1 MIDNTGPSQSTQARI
16 EALNG
21 QARALIEKDPR
32 TSLELCK
39 QAQALAA
46 SISDRAGFARSL
58 WITGK
63 CLHHM
68 TAYDLALERLARSSM
83 ILEDLRDQTN
93 LALCLN
99 DLARTYVALR
109 HPARAIETLLRAV
122 AVNVNLGRR
131 ADEAAN
137 LKSVS
142 ELYASQGD
150 HAASL
155 EYQLEYLAIERD
167 LGRIGAQAESLQHVG
182 ASYLELGRNGEA
194 IEYLEK
200 ALEAQRSISD
210 QQGQV
215 VTLLHLARGLLE
227 TGDHK
232 RALDAARDGLML
244 SREINYRLAEVS
256 AHKLAGEV
264 FARTGNPSKAL
275 RVFELAFN
283 TAREIGDKPGE
294 GEALIGLGRTQ
305 LALADAPPAPGTTSS
320 EQRRQNLLREANQTL
335 TKALEVATSIESR
348 SLEYNA
354 RESLA
359 VVLEEQ
365 GQAAGA
371 LEQIKTLRQ
380 LERTT
385 RDQNLENRLL
395 GLNERSA
402 RPRANLE
409 VAPAIQSVAPNS
421 APTSAP
427 VVPPASLAPPQQPPQ
442 QAAQQA
448 PQQTAPPAQ
457 RPEPRP
463 EPRLEQRPEP
473 RLEQR
478 PEPRPEPQAPTAPR
492 VPQLPDLNQNISA
505 HGTPS
510 VPQIPNQNIPN
521 QNIPSQNIPNVPPQ
535 NNPMANTPIARNQAE
550 PSFSP
555 DDLEPD
561 DTRPRLRPFERDRNL
576 EANPF
581 PGPKNPY
588 LEGNI
593 VSMVPVVRQT
603 QTIAAPAVL
612 FEPFDQKF
620 FGEAAVDQYADPSW
634 NQFLDLILSAVA
646 AVLCLGIG
654 LTSNLLP
661 TPGLLV
667 LMVIVTLI
675 GPGYGLVAGLFPR
688 RSDLNLMYRA
698 ILSVGMG
705 GLLISAFNAFTG
717 VLPWTPASSLT
728 ADSGLPLS
736 PSLLAG
742 IGFMLLGLAG
752 SGFAGWR
759 RWRNPGT

>member
-46 SISDRAGFARSL
+46 SISDRAGFVRSL

-68 TAYDLALERLARSSM
+68 TAYDLALERIARSCV
-83 ILEDLRDQTN
+83 ILEDMRDFPN

-99 DLARTYVALR
+99 DLARTYIALR
-109 HPARAIETLLRAV
+109 HPTQAIEKLLKAV
-122 AVNVNLGRR
+122 SVNVSLGRR

-137 LKSVS
+137 LKSIS

-155 EYQLEYLAIERD
+155 EYQLEYLAIERE

-215 VTLLHLARGLLE
+215 LTQLYLARGFLE

-232 RALDAARDGLML
+232 RALDAARDGLLL
-244 SREINYRLAEVS
+244 SREIGYRQAEVS

-305 LALADAPPAPGTTSS
+305 LALADAPPAPGSTTGD
-320 EQRRQNLLREANQTL
+320 QRRQNLLREANQTL
-335 TKALEVATSIESR
+335 TRALEVANELGSR
-348 SLEYNA
+348 SLEYAA

-359 VVLEEQ
+359 QVLEEQ
-365 GQAAGA
+365 GQASSA

-385 RDQNLENRLL
+385 RDQSLENRLI
-395 GLNERSA
+395 GLSQRNA
-402 RPRANLE
+402 RPRATVE
-409 VAPAIQSVAPNS
+409 APATVTPPQAPIAQPQPPVAPAA
-421 APTSAP
+421 
-427 VVPPASLAPPQQPPQ
+427 PQ
-442 QAAQQA
+442 QAA
-448 PQQTAPPAQ
+448 PN
-457 RPEPRP
+457 
-463 EPRLEQRPEP
+463 
-473 RLEQR
+473 
-478 PEPRPEPQAPTAPR
+478 PEPQ
-492 VPQLPDLNQNISA
+492 VPALPDL
-505 HGTPS
+505 
-510 VPQIPNQNIPN
+510 
-521 QNIPSQNIPNVPPQ
+521 SQNNL
-535 NNPMANTPIARNQAE
+535 NNLNANTPIPNPPQPINPMASAE
-550 PSFSP
+550 ANFSP

-561 DTRPRLRPFERDRNL
+561 GTGNRPRLRPFERDRNL
-576 EANPF
+576 ESNPF

-593 VSMVPVVRQT
+593 VSMIPVVRQT
-603 QTIAAPAVL
+603 QTISAPPVM
-612 FEPFDQKF
+612 FEPFDPNI
-620 FGEAAVDQYADPSW
+620 FGEPPLDPSDGLPWTQFVDLIISSTVAVVALGVGIVAGSIPTNVLFAVMVAAAV
-634 NQFLDLILSAVA
+634 F
-646 AVLCLGIG
+646 
-654 LTSNLLP
+654 
-661 TPGLLV
+661 
-667 LMVIVTLI
+667 
-675 GPGYGLVAGLFPR
+675 GPGYALVASIFPR
-688 RSDLNLMYRA
+688 RSDLNFAYRA
-698 ILSVGMG
+698 ILSLGMG
-705 GLLISAFNAFTG
+705 GILISAFNAVTSVFPWNSL
-717 VLPWTPASSLT
+717 LPESN
-728 ADSGLPLS
+728 LPVS
-736 PSLLAG
+736 PGLLAG
-742 IGFMLLGLAG
+742 IGFMLLGVIG
-752 SGFAGWR
+752 SAFAAWR
-759 RWRNPGT
+759 RYRNPGT

>member
-1 MIDNTGPSQSTQARI
+1 MIDNTGPSQSTQARV
-16 EALNG
+16 EALNA

-46 SISDRAGFARSL
+46 SISDRGGYVRSL

-68 TAYDLALERLARSSM
+68 TAYDLALERIARSCV
-83 ILEDLRDQTN
+83 ILEEMRDLPN

-109 HPARAIETLLRAV
+109 HPTQAIEKLLKAV
-122 AVNVNLGRR
+122 GVNANLGRR

-137 LKSVS
+137 LKTIS

-155 EYQLEYLAIERD
+155 EYQLEYLAIERE

-215 VTLLHLARGLLE
+215 LTQLYLARGFLE

-232 RALDAARDGLML
+232 RALDAARDGLLL
-244 SREINYRLAEVS
+244 SREIGYRQAEVS

-305 LALADAPPAPGTTSS
+305 LALADAPPAPGSTTGD
-320 EQRRQNLLREANQTL
+320 QRRQNLLREANQTL
-335 TKALEVATSIESR
+335 TRALQVANELDSR
-348 SLEYNA
+348 SLEYAA

-359 VVLEEQ
+359 QVLEEQ
-365 GQAAGA
+365 GQAASA

-385 RDQNLENRLL
+385 RDQSLENRLI
-395 GLNERSA
+395 GLSQRT
-402 RPRANLE
+402 RPRVVEL
-409 VAPAIQSVAPNS
+409 PAEPPQPAAQPQA
-421 APTSAP
+421 APTLEP
-427 VVPPASLAPPQQPPQ
+427 
-442 QAAQQA
+442 
-448 PQQTAPPAQ
+448 PPAQ
-457 RPEPRP
+457 R
-463 EPRLEQRPEP
+463 
-473 RLEQR
+473 
-478 PEPRPEPQAPTAPR
+478 
-492 VPQLPDLNQNISA
+492 VPPLPDLSQN
-505 HGTPS
+505 TPA
-510 VPQIPNQNIPN
+510 PNAPIPNIPI
-521 QNIPSQNIPNVPPQ
+521 QTPPQ
-535 NNPMANTPIARNQAE
+535 HHLNPMANAE

-561 DTRPRLRPFERDRNL
+561 TGTGKPRLRPFERDRNL
-576 EANPF
+576 ESNPF

-588 LEGNI
+588 LEGNV
-593 VSMVPVVRQT
+593 VSMIPVVRQT
-603 QTIAAPAVL
+603 QTMSAPPVM
-612 FEPFDQKF
+612 FEPFDPNLL
-620 FGEAAVDQYADPSW
+620 GEPPLDSSGNLPWTQFVDLMVSTAAAVIA
-634 NQFLDLILSAVA
+634 LGVGILASTLPGSALLGLMVAVA
-646 AVLCLGIG
+646 IF
-654 LTSNLLP
+654 
-661 TPGLLV
+661 
-667 LMVIVTLI
+667 
-675 GPGYGLVAGLFPR
+675 GPGYALVASIFPR
-688 RSDLNLMYRA
+688 RSDLNLAYRA
-698 ILSVGMG
+698 ILSIGMG
-705 GLLISAFNAFTG
+705 GVLISAFNALTSVF
-717 VLPWTPASSLT
+717 PWSAAAPDSSL
-728 ADSGLPLS
+728 PIS

-742 IGFMLLGLAG
+742 IGFMLLGVIG
-752 SGFAGWR
+752 SAFAAWR
-759 RWRNPGT
+759 RYRNPGT

>member
-46 SISDRAGFARSL
+46 SISDRAGFVRSL

-68 TAYDLALERLARSSM
+68 TAYDLALERIARSCV
-83 ILEDLRDQTN
+83 ILEDMRDFPN

-109 HPARAIETLLRAV
+109 HPTQAIEKLLKAV
-122 AVNVNLGRR
+122 SVNVSLGRR

-137 LKSVS
+137 LKTIS

-155 EYQLEYLAIERD
+155 EYQLEYLAIERE

-215 VTLLHLARGLLE
+215 LTQLYLARGFLE

-232 RALDAARDGLML
+232 RALDAARDGLLL
-244 SREINYRLAEVS
+244 SREIGYRQAEVS

-305 LALADAPPAPGTTSS
+305 LALADAPPAPGSTTGD
-320 EQRRQNLLREANQTL
+320 QRRQNLLREANQTL
-335 TKALEVATSIESR
+335 TRALEVANELGSR
-348 SLEYNA
+348 SLEYAA

-359 VVLEEQ
+359 QVLEEQ
-365 GQAAGA
+365 GQASSA

-385 RDQNLENRLL
+385 RDQSLENRLI
-395 GLNERSA
+395 GLSQRNA
-402 RPRANLE
+402 RPRATVE
-409 VAPAIQSVAPNS
+409 APAPVTP
-421 APTSAP
+421 PPVP
-427 VVPPASLAPPQQPPQ
+427 VVPPQ
-442 QAAQQA
+442 
-448 PQQTAPPAQ
+448 QQTIVPN
-457 RPEPRP
+457 
-463 EPRLEQRPEP
+463 L
-473 RLEQR
+473 
-478 PEPRPEPQAPTAPR
+478 EPQAPA
-492 VPQLPDLNQNISA
+492 LSDL
-505 HGTPS
+505 
-510 VPQIPNQNIPN
+510 
-521 QNIPSQNIPNVPPQ
+521 SQNNT
-535 NNPMANTPIARNQAE
+535 NNLNTPIPTPNPPQQTSPMASAE
-550 PSFSP
+550 PNFSP

-561 DTRPRLRPFERDRNL
+561 GTGNRPRLRPFERDRNL
-576 EANPF
+576 ESNPF

-593 VSMVPVVRQT
+593 VSMIPVVRQT
-603 QTIAAPAVL
+603 QTMSAPPVT
-612 FEPFDQKF
+612 FEPFDPNI
-620 FGEAAVDQYADPSW
+620 FGEPPLDPSDGLPWTQFVDLIISSTVAVIALGVGIVAGSVPITALFAVMVAAAV
-634 NQFLDLILSAVA
+634 F
-646 AVLCLGIG
+646 
-654 LTSNLLP
+654 
-661 TPGLLV
+661 
-667 LMVIVTLI
+667 
-675 GPGYGLVAGLFPR
+675 GPGYALVASIFPR
-688 RSDLNLMYRA
+688 RSDLNFAYRA
-698 ILSVGMG
+698 ILSLGMG
-705 GLLISAFNAFTG
+705 GILISAFNALTSVFPWNSL
-717 VLPWTPASSLT
+717 LPDSSL
-728 ADSGLPLS
+728 PVS

-742 IGFMLLGLAG
+742 IGFMLLGVIG
-752 SGFAGWR
+752 SAFAAWR
-759 RWRNPGT
+759 RYRNPGT

>member
-16 EALNG
+16 EALNA

-32 TSLELCK
+32 MSLELCK

-46 SISDRAGFARSL
+46 SISDRAGYVRSL

-68 TAYDLALERLARSSM
+68 TAYDLALERIARSCV
-83 ILEDLRDQTN
+83 ILEEMRDLPN

-109 HPARAIETLLRAV
+109 HPTQAIEKLLKAV
-122 AVNVNLGRR
+122 GINASLGRR

-137 LKSVS
+137 LKTIS

-215 VTLLHLARGLLE
+215 LTQLYLARGLLE

-232 RALDAARDGLML
+232 RALDAARDGLLL
-244 SREINYRLAEVS
+244 SREIGYRQAEVS

-305 LALADAPPAPGTTSS
+305 LALADAPPAPGSTSGD
-320 EQRRQNLLREANQTL
+320 QRRQNLLREANQTL
-335 TKALEVATSIESR
+335 TRALQVASELGSR
-348 SLEYNA
+348 SLEYAA

-359 VVLEEQ
+359 QVLEEQ
-365 GQAAGA
+365 GQATSA

-385 RDQNLENRLL
+385 RDQSLENRLI
-395 GLNERSA
+395 GLSQRNA
-402 RPRANLE
+402 RPRVIEPPAPIVVLPAAPPQPTPSQPNPSQQ
-409 VAPAIQSVAPNS
+409 VA
-421 APTSAP
+421 
-427 VVPPASLAPPQQPPQ
+427 PPASNLE
-442 QAAQQA
+442 
-448 PQQTAPPAQ
+448 PPAQ
-457 RPEPRP
+457 RMPP
-463 EPRLEQRPEP
+463 L
-473 RLEQR
+473 L
-478 PEPRPEPQAPTAPR
+478 
-492 VPQLPDLNQNISA
+492 DL
-505 HGTPS
+505 
-510 VPQIPNQNIPN
+510 
-521 QNIPSQNIPNVPPQ
+521 SQNAPSYNAPIPTTPPQ
-535 NNPMANTPIARNQAE
+535 HHLNPMANAD

-555 DDLEPD
+555 DDLETD
-561 DTRPRLRPFERDRNL
+561 DTGTGKPRLRPFERDRNL
-576 EANPF
+576 ESNPF

-588 LEGNI
+588 LEGNV
-593 VSMVPVVRQT
+593 VSMIPVVRQT
-603 QTIAAPAVL
+603 QTMSAPPVM
-612 FEPFDQKF
+612 FEPFDPNLL
-620 FGEAAVDQYADPSW
+620 GEPPLDPSGNLPW
-634 NQFLDLILSAVA
+634 TQFVDLMTSTVA
-646 AVLCLGIG
+646 AVVALGVGI
-654 LTSNLLP
+654 LASTLP
-661 TPGLLV
+661 TSTLSGSALLG
-667 LMVIVTLI
+667 LMVAVAIF
-675 GPGYGLVAGLFPR
+675 GPGYALVASIFPR
-688 RSDLNLMYRA
+688 RSDLNLAYRA
-698 ILSVGMG
+698 ILSIGMG
-705 GLLISAFNAFTG
+705 GVLISAFNALTSVF
-717 VLPWTPASSLT
+717 PWSAAAPDSSLPV
-728 ADSGLPLS
+728 G

-742 IGFMLLGLAG
+742 IGFMLLGVIG
-752 SGFAGWR
+752 SAFAAWR
-759 RWRNPGT
+759 RYRNPGT

>member
-46 SISDRAGFARSL
+46 SISDRGGFVRSL

-68 TAYDLALERLARSSM
+68 TAYDLALERIARSCV
-83 ILEDLRDQTN
+83 ILEEMRDFQN

-109 HPARAIETLLRAV
+109 HPAQAIEKLLKAV
-122 AVNVNLGRR
+122 GVNANLGRR

-137 LKSVS
+137 LKSIS
-142 ELYASQGD
+142 ELYAAQGD

-155 EYQLEYLAIERD
+155 EYQLEYLAIERE

-182 ASYLELGRNGEA
+182 ASYLELGRSDEA

-215 VTLLHLARGLLE
+215 VTQLYLSRGYLE

-244 SREINYRLAEVS
+244 SREIGYRLAEVS

-305 LALADAPPAPGTTSS
+305 LALADAPPAPGSTTGD
-320 EQRRQNLLREANQTL
+320 QRRQNLLREANQTL
-335 TKALEVATSIESR
+335 NRALEVANELGSR
-348 SLEYNA
+348 SLEYAA

-359 VVLEEQ
+359 QVLEEQ
-365 GQAAGA
+365 GQASSA

-385 RDQNLENRLL
+385 RDQSLENRLI
-395 GLNERSA
+395 GLSQRNA
-402 RPRANLE
+402 RPRVVETLE
-409 VAPAIQSVAPNS
+409 PQASPAGQTQAHTGQ
-421 APTSAP
+421 AHAEQ
-427 VVPPASLAPPQQPPQ
+427 AHAGQAHAGQAQ
-442 QAAQQA
+442 QAAA
-448 PQQTAPPAQ
+448 NFEPPIQ
-457 RPEPRP
+457 RPPP
-463 EPRLEQRPEP
+463 
-473 RLEQR
+473 
-478 PEPRPEPQAPTAPR
+478 
-492 VPQLPDLNQNISA
+492 LPDLNQNASQNNSNGNI
-505 HGTPS
+505 GTPIS
-510 VPQIPNQNIPN
+510 PLQANNQMGN
-521 QNIPSQNIPNVPPQ
+521 
-535 NNPMANTPIARNQAE
+535 AE
-550 PSFSP
+550 PDFSP
-555 DDLEPD
+555 EDLEPD
-561 DTRPRLRPFERDRNL
+561 GTGNRPRLRPFERDRNL
-576 EANPF
+576 ESNPF

-603 QTIAAPAVL
+603 QSMTAPPVI
-612 FEPFDQKF
+612 FEPFDPSL
-620 FGEAAVDQYADPSW
+620 FGEVPLDLSLGLTW
-634 NQFLDLILSAVA
+634 REFLDLAVSASA
-646 AVLCLGIG
+646 AVLALVIG
-654 LTSNLLP
+654 LFANALP
-661 TPGLLV
+661 TTGLLL
-667 LMVIVTLI
+667 LMVIVAI
-675 GPGYGLVAGLFPR
+675 VGPGYALVASIFPR
-688 RSDLNLMYRA
+688 RSDLNLGYRA
-698 ILSVGMG
+698 ILSLGMG
-705 GLLISAFNAFTG
+705 GIVISAFNAITS
-717 VLPWTPASSLT
+717 VYPWSTATPDSSL
-728 ADSGLPLS
+728 PLA

-742 IGFMLLGLAG
+742 IGFMLLGVAG
-752 SGFAGWR
+752 TTFAAWR
-759 RWRNPGT
+759 RNRNPGT

>member
-46 SISDRAGFARSL
+46 SISDRGGFVRSL

-68 TAYDLALERLARSSM
+68 TAYDLALERIARSCV
-83 ILEDLRDQTN
+83 ILEEMHDFSS

-109 HPARAIETLLRAV
+109 HPTQAIEKLLKAV
-122 AVNVNLGRR
+122 SVNVSLGRR

-137 LKSVS
+137 LKSIS

-155 EYQLEYLAIERD
+155 EYQLEYLAIERE

-215 VTLLHLARGLLE
+215 LTQLYLARGFLE

-232 RALDAARDGLML
+232 RALDAARDGLLL
-244 SREINYRLAEVS
+244 SREIGYRQAEVS

-283 TAREIGDKPGE
+283 TAREIGDQPGE

-305 LALADAPPAPGTTSS
+305 LALADAPPAPGSTTGD
-320 EQRRQNLLREANQTL
+320 QRRQNLLREANQTL
-335 TKALEVATSIESR
+335 SRALEVANELGSR
-348 SLEYNA
+348 SLEYAA

-359 VVLEEQ
+359 QVLEEQ
-365 GQAAGA
+365 GQASSA

-385 RDQNLENRLL
+385 RDQSLENRLI
-395 GLNERSA
+395 GLSQRNA
-402 RPRANLE
+402 RPRATVE
-409 VAPAIQSVAPNS
+409 APA
-421 APTSAP
+421 P
-427 VVPPASLAPPQQPPQ
+427 VAPPQAPVAPPQAPAPQ
-442 QAAQQA
+442 QAA
-448 PQQTAPPAQ
+448 PN
-457 RPEPRP
+457 
-463 EPRLEQRPEP
+463 L
-473 RLEQR
+473 
-478 PEPRPEPQAPTAPR
+478 EPQ
-492 VPQLPDLNQNISA
+492 VPALPDLS
-505 HGTPS
+505 
-510 VPQIPNQNIPN
+510 
-521 QNIPSQNIPNVPPQ
+521 Q
-535 NNPMANTPIARNQAE
+535 NNPTTNNLNTNAPIPSPNPPQPINPMVSAE
-550 PSFSP
+550 PNFSP

-561 DTRPRLRPFERDRNL
+561 GTGNRPRLRPFERDRNL
-576 EANPF
+576 ESNPF

-603 QTIAAPAVL
+603 QTMTAPPVM
-612 FEPFDQKF
+612 FEPFDPNI
-620 FGEAAVDQYADPSW
+620 FGEPPLDPSDGLPW
-634 NQFLDLILSAVA
+634 TQFVDLMVSLVA
-646 AVLCLGIG
+646 AVIALGVGIVAG
-654 LTSNLLP
+654 SLP
-661 TPGLLV
+661 TNALLG
-667 LMVIVTLI
+667 LMVAVAIF
-675 GPGYGLVAGLFPR
+675 GPGYALVASIFPR
-688 RSDLNLMYRA
+688 RSDLNFAYRA
-698 ILSVGMG
+698 ILSIGMG
-705 GLLISAFNAFTG
+705 GVLISAFNAVTSVF
-717 VLPWTPASSLT
+717 PWSASSP
-728 ADSGLPLS
+728 DSSLPIS
-736 PSLLAG
+736 PGLLAG
-742 IGFMLLGLAG
+742 IGFMLLGVIG
-752 SGFAGWR
+752 SAFAAWR
-759 RWRNPGT
+759 RYRNPGT

>member
-46 SISDRAGFARSL
+46 SISDRAGFVRSL

-68 TAYDLALERLARSSM
+68 TAYDLALERIARSCV
-83 ILEDLRDQTN
+83 ILEEMRDYSS

-109 HPARAIETLLRAV
+109 HPTQAIEKLLKAV
-122 AVNVNLGRR
+122 SVNVSLGRR

-137 LKSVS
+137 LKSIS

-150 HAASL
+150 HAAS
-155 EYQLEYLAIERD
+155 
-167 LGRIGAQAESLQHVG
+167 RIGAQAESLQHVG

-215 VTLLHLARGLLE
+215 LTQLYLARGFLE

-232 RALDAARDGLML
+232 RALDAARDGLLL
-244 SREINYRLAEVS
+244 SREIGYRQAEVS

-305 LALADAPPAPGTTSS
+305 LALADAPPAPGSTTGD
-320 EQRRQNLLREANQTL
+320 QRRQNLLREANQTL
-335 TKALEVATSIESR
+335 TRALEVANELGSR
-348 SLEYNA
+348 SLEYAA

-359 VVLEEQ
+359 QVLEEQ
-365 GQAAGA
+365 GQASSA

-385 RDQNLENRLL
+385 RDQSLENRLI
-395 GLNERSA
+395 GLSQRNA
-402 RPRANLE
+402 RPRATVE
-409 VAPAIQSVAPNS
+409 APAAVTPPQ
-421 APTSAP
+421 AP
-427 VVPPASLAPPQQPPQ
+427 VAQPQAPIAPPQAPV
-442 QAAQQA
+442 
-448 PQQTAPPAQ
+448 PQQTAPH
-457 RPEPRP
+457 
-463 EPRLEQRPEP
+463 L
-473 RLEQR
+473 
-478 PEPRPEPQAPTAPR
+478 EPQ
-492 VPQLPDLNQNISA
+492 VPALPDL
-505 HGTPS
+505 
-510 VPQIPNQNIPN
+510 
-521 QNIPSQNIPNVPPQ
+521 SQNNL
-535 NNPMANTPIARNQAE
+535 NTNTPIPNPPQPISPMASAE
-550 PSFSP
+550 ANFSP

-561 DTRPRLRPFERDRNL
+561 GSGNRPRLRPFERDRNL
-576 EANPF
+576 ESNPF

-593 VSMVPVVRQT
+593 VSMIPVVRQT
-603 QTIAAPAVL
+603 QTMTAPPVM
-612 FEPFDQKF
+612 FEPFDPNI
-620 FGEAAVDQYADPSW
+620 FGEPPLDPSDGLPW
-634 NQFLDLILSAVA
+634 TQFVDLMVSLVA
-646 AVLCLGIG
+646 ALIALGIG
-654 LTSNLLP
+654 IVAGSLP
-661 TPGLLV
+661 TTALLV
-667 LMVIVTLI
+667 LMVAVAIL
-675 GPGYGLVAGLFPR
+675 GPGYALVASIFPR
-688 RSDLNLMYRA
+688 RSDLNFAYRA
-698 ILSVGMG
+698 ILSIGMG
-705 GLLISAFNAFTG
+705 GVLISAFNAVTSVF
-717 VLPWTPASSLT
+717 PWSIATSDSSL
-728 ADSGLPLS
+728 PVS
-736 PSLLAG
+736 PGLLAG
-742 IGFMLLGLAG
+742 IGFMLLGVIG
-752 SGFAGWR
+752 SAFAAWR
-759 RWRNPGT
+759 RYRNPGT

>member
-46 SISDRAGFARSL
+46 SISDRGGFVRSL

-68 TAYDLALERLARSSM
+68 TAYDLALERIARSCV
-83 ILEDLRDQTN
+83 ILEEMRDFQN

-109 HPARAIETLLRAV
+109 HPAQAIEKLLKAV
-122 AVNVNLGRR
+122 GVNASLGRR

-137 LKSVS
+137 LKSIS
-142 ELYASQGD
+142 ELYATQGD

-155 EYQLEYLAIERD
+155 EYQLEYLAIERE
-167 LGRIGAQAESLQHVG
+167 LGRIGAQATSLQHVG
-182 ASYLELGRNGEA
+182 ASYLELGRSDEA
-194 IEYLEK
+194 IEYLDK

-215 VTLLHLARGLLE
+215 VTQLYLARGYLE

-232 RALDAARDGLML
+232 RALDAARDGLLL
-244 SREINYRLAEVS
+244 SREIGYRLAEVS

-305 LALADAPPAPGTTSS
+305 LALADAPPAPGSTTGD
-320 EQRRQNLLREANQTL
+320 QRRQNLLREANQTL
-335 TKALEVATSIESR
+335 NRALEVANELGSR
-348 SLEYNA
+348 SLEYAA

-359 VVLEEQ
+359 QVLEEQ
-365 GQAAGA
+365 GQAGNA

-385 RDQNLENRLL
+385 RDQSLENRLI
-395 GLNERSA
+395 GLSQRNA
-402 RPRANLE
+402 RPRVVETPAVQAPPAAQQNTPNLE
-409 VAPAIQSVAPNS
+409 PPVQRTPPLPDLSQNS
-421 APTSAP
+421 AGQNNINQNNLGSGNMGTPT
-427 VVPPASLAPPQQPPQ
+427 PPQQTNNQ
-442 QAAQQA
+442 FNN
-448 PQQTAPPAQ
+448 
-457 RPEPRP
+457 
-463 EPRLEQRPEP
+463 
-473 RLEQR
+473 
-478 PEPRPEPQAPTAPR
+478 
-492 VPQLPDLNQNISA
+492 LPSNQM
-505 HGTPS
+505 G
-510 VPQIPNQNIPN
+510 NQMA
-521 QNIPSQNIPNVPPQ
+521 
-535 NNPMANTPIARNQAE
+535 NPMGNAE

-561 DTRPRLRPFERDRNL
+561 ENGNRPRLRPFERDRNL
-576 EANPF
+576 ESNPF

-603 QTIAAPAVL
+603 QTMTAPPVT
-612 FEPFDQKF
+612 FEPFDPNL
-620 FGEAAVDQYADPSW
+620 FGEVPLDPSLGLTW
-634 NQFLDLILSAVA
+634 REFLDLAVSASA
-646 AVLCLGIG
+646 AVLALVIS
-654 LTSNLLP
+654 LFANALP
-661 TPGLLV
+661 TTGLLV
-667 LMVIVTLI
+667 LMVIVAI
-675 GPGYGLVAGLFPR
+675 VGPGYALVASLFPR
-688 RSDLNLMYRA
+688 RSDLNLGYRA
-698 ILSVGMG
+698 ILSLGMG
-705 GLLISAFNAFTG
+705 GVLISAFNAFTS
-717 VLPWTPASSLT
+717 VLPWSPSTVGSN
-728 ADSGLPLS
+728 LPLA

-742 IGFMLLGLAG
+742 IAFMVLGVAG
-752 SGFAGWR
+752 SAFAAWR
-759 RWRNPGT
+759 RNRNPGT

>member
-46 SISDRAGFARSL
+46 SISDRAGFVRSL

-68 TAYDLALERLARSSM
+68 TAYDLALERIARSCV
-83 ILEDLRDQTN
+83 ILEEMRDFSS
-93 LALCLN
+93 LAMCLN

-109 HPARAIETLLRAV
+109 HPTQAIEKLLKAV
-122 AVNVNLGRR
+122 SVNVSLGRR

-137 LKSVS
+137 LKTIS

-155 EYQLEYLAIERD
+155 EYQLEYLAIERE

-215 VTLLHLARGLLE
+215 LTQLYLARGFLE

-232 RALDAARDGLML
+232 RALDAARDGLLL
-244 SREINYRLAEVS
+244 SREIGYRQAEVS

-305 LALADAPPAPGTTSS
+305 LALADAPPAPGSTTGD
-320 EQRRQNLLREANQTL
+320 QRRQNLLREANQTL
-335 TKALEVATSIESR
+335 TRALEVANELGSR
-348 SLEYNA
+348 SLEYAA

-359 VVLEEQ
+359 QVLEEQ
-365 GQAAGA
+365 GQASSA

-385 RDQNLENRLL
+385 RDQSLENRLI
-395 GLNERSA
+395 GLSQRNA
-402 RPRANLE
+402 RPKATVEAQAPVTPPQAPVMPPQAPAPQQAVPNLE
-409 VAPAIQSVAPNS
+409 PQVPALPDLSQNHTNNLNTNAPI
-421 APTSAP
+421 PT
-427 VVPPASLAPPQQPPQ
+427 PPQQ
-442 QAAQQA
+442 
-448 PQQTAPPAQ
+448 T
-457 RPEPRP
+457 
-463 EPRLEQRPEP
+463 
-473 RLEQR
+473 
-478 PEPRPEPQAPTAPR
+478 
-492 VPQLPDLNQNISA
+492 S
-505 HGTPS
+505 
-510 VPQIPNQNIPN
+510 
-521 QNIPSQNIPNVPPQ
+521 
-535 NNPMANTPIARNQAE
+535 PMASAE
-550 PSFSP
+550 PNFSP

-561 DTRPRLRPFERDRNL
+561 GTGNRPRLRPFERDRNL
-576 EANPF
+576 ESNPF

-593 VSMVPVVRQT
+593 VSMIPVVRQT
-603 QTIAAPAVL
+603 QTMTAPPVM
-612 FEPFDQKF
+612 FEPFDPNI
-620 FGEAAVDQYADPSW
+620 FGEPPLDPSDGLPW
-634 NQFLDLILSAVA
+634 TQFVDLMISLVTAVIALGVGIVAGSLPTNVLLGLMVAVA
-646 AVLCLGIG
+646 IF
-654 LTSNLLP
+654 
-661 TPGLLV
+661 
-667 LMVIVTLI
+667 
-675 GPGYGLVAGLFPR
+675 GPGYALVASIFPR
-688 RSDLNLMYRA
+688 RSDLNFAYRA
-698 ILSVGMG
+698 ILSLGMG
-705 GLLISAFNAFTG
+705 GILISAFNAATSVF
-717 VLPWTPASSLT
+717 PWSAAAPDSSL
-728 ADSGLPLS
+728 PVS
-736 PSLLAG
+736 PGLLAG
-742 IGFMLLGLAG
+742 IGFMLLGVIG
-752 SGFAGWR
+752 SAFAAWR
-759 RWRNPGT
+759 RYRNPGT

>member
-1 MIDNTGPSQSTQARI
+1 MIDNTGPTQSTQARI

-46 SISDRAGFARSL
+46 SISDRGGFARSL
-58 WITGK
+58 WVTGK

-68 TAYDLALERLARSSM
+68 TAYDLALERLARASV
-83 ILEDLRDQTN
+83 ILEEMRDFN
-93 LALCLN
+93 SLVLCLN

-109 HPARAIETLLRAV
+109 HPTQAIEKLSKA
-122 AVNVNLGRR
+122 ASVNASLGRR

-137 LKSVS
+137 LKLIS
-142 ELYASQGD
+142 ELYATQGD

-155 EYQLEYLAIERD
+155 EYQLEYLAIERE

-215 VTLLHLARGLLE
+215 LTQLYLARGLLE

-232 RALDAARDGLML
+232 RALDAARDGLLL
-244 SREINYRLAEVS
+244 SREIGYRQAEVS

-305 LALADAPPAPGTTSS
+305 LALADAPPAPGSTTGD
-320 EQRRQNLLREANQTL
+320 QRRQNLLREANQTL
-335 TKALEVATSIESR
+335 TRALEVANELGSR
-348 SLEYNA
+348 SLEYAA

-359 VVLEEQ
+359 QVLEEQ
-365 GQAAGA
+365 GQASSA

-385 RDQNLENRLL
+385 RDQSLENRLI
-395 GLNERSA
+395 GLSQRNA
-402 RPRANLE
+402 RPRIEMPADQAQASQVQAPQAPMAQAPMAQAPMAQVPVAQQPAQNLE
-409 VAPAIQSVAPNS
+409 
-421 APTSAP
+421 
-427 VVPPASLAPPQQPPQ
+427 PPAQQPP
-442 QAAQQA
+442 
-448 PQQTAPPAQ
+448 T
-457 RPEPRP
+457 
-463 EPRLEQRPEP
+463 
-473 RLEQR
+473 
-478 PEPRPEPQAPTAPR
+478 
-492 VPQLPDLNQNISA
+492 QN
-505 HGTPS
+505 
-510 VPQIPNQNIPN
+510 
-521 QNIPSQNIPNVPPQ
+521 
-535 NNPMANTPIARNQAE
+535 NNPMANPMASAD

-561 DTRPRLRPFERDRNL
+561 ESTNKPRLRPFERDRNL
-576 EANPF
+576 ESNPF

-588 LEGNI
+588 LEGNV

-603 QTIAAPAVL
+603 QTMTAPPVI
-612 FEPFDQKF
+612 FEPFDPNLL
-620 FGEAAVDQYADPSW
+620 GEPPLDPSEAVQLSQFADLMISTAAAVIT
-634 NQFLDLILSAVA
+634 LTVGILS
-646 AVLCLGIG
+646 
-654 LTSNLLP
+654 SNLP
-661 TPGLLV
+661 NNLLAG
-667 LMVIVTLI
+667 LMVVLAIL
-675 GPGYGLVAGLFPR
+675 GPGYALVAAIFPR
-688 RSDLNLMYRA
+688 RSDLNLAYRI
-698 ILSVGMG
+698 ILSIGMG
-705 GLLISAFNAFTG
+705 GVLISAFNAVTSVF
-717 VLPWTPASSLT
+717 PWSLAA
-728 ADSGLPLS
+728 ADSSLPLS
-736 PSLLAG
+736 PGLLAG
-742 IGFMLLGLAG
+742 IGFMLICMIG
-752 SGFAGWR
+752 SAFAAWR
-759 RWRNPGT
+759 RYRNPGT